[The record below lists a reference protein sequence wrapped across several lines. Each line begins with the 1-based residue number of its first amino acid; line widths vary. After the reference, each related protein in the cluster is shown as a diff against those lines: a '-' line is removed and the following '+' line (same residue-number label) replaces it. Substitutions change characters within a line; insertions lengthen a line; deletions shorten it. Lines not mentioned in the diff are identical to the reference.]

1 MAPGDVVL
9 TSLNQADGA
18 AKLRPALLLCR
29 LPGFG
34 DWLVCGISTQTR
46 HQIAGFDELIVP
58 TDVDYA
64 ASGIRAES
72 LVRLGFLGTLA
83 GKQIAGSAW
92 FGGSGA
98 FAAPAREP
106 GPALAGRGM
115 TKGG

>member
-83 GKQIAGSAW
+83 GKQIAGSL
-92 FGGSGA
+92 GSVAAERLQRLRENLARHLREGA
-98 FAAPAREP
+98 
-106 GPALAGRGM
+106 
-115 TKGG
+115 